1 MNTLPDRSVTHV
13 GKLYC
18 HLCTEV
24 QHVITHRKDGN
35 METNITALDFNREY
49 QFHVRLYSAGFKELQ
64 QKRFK
69 FVAKSWD
76 DITLS

>member
-24 QHVITHRKDGN
+24 QQLVEPARNLDPQFPQIMFSSLSSRMALLHVPHLTDCPTPI
-35 METNITALDFNREY
+35 L
-49 QFHVRLYSAGFKELQ
+49 L
-64 QKRFK
+64 
-69 FVAKSWD
+69 VAAEES
-76 DITLS
+76 